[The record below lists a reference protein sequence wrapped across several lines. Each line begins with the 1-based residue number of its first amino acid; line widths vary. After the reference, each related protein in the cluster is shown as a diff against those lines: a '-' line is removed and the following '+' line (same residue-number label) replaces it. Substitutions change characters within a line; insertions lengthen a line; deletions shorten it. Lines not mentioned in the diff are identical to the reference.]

1 MMRDAICYSGAIKQV
16 DKHSLGAPHYS
27 YRFAEAKFVRC
38 MADMSIDMH
47 FVMMPE
53 YYSSSRSYTT
63 LPQYRGRY
71 VHMIFR
77 STEQIRILKE
87 AYNIVCFA
95 WEFPVLK
102 DKCGEDE
109 HPFLNQKQMLS
120 LCDEVWVPCT
130 FTKRVLEEHGLT
142 NVHCI
147 PAPIEVY
154 EANTLGKDEA
164 LRRLGHID
172 TKSFH
177 VNFLGHWGRRR
188 GDEYTPLFAAAVG
201 PDQSLTGRKVYLA
214 IFNPEDFR
222 KNLDAMVRGF
232 DAFQQHNRDAIL
244 IIKALTSPERFT
256 LDLVVLD
263 VMVNKLASG
272 SSFAN
277 DNIIVF
283 NQFLTDEEMSALYDL
298 ADFYLCTSIAEGQNL
313 PLLEAMARGVVPVTT
328 RTTAMLDYIDPSDAV
343 IIGTNSVLNENPHL
357 AGCVAGKPYN
367 VDICDARQVTA
378 ALNEANA
385 LTEDAYNRLSSAAR
399 MMVHDRMSFNRLQPA
414 IAERLRAIAPGR
426 SQTQDEPAP
435 PHASARSWFNVVSR
449 RA

>member
-1 MMRDAICYSGAIKQV
+1 MVVFNERIGDVAE
-16 DKHSLGAPHYS
+16 
-27 YRFAEAKFVRC
+27 RF
-38 MADMSIDMH
+38 
-47 FVMMPE
+47 
-53 YYSSSRSYTT
+53 
-63 LPQYRGRY
+63 
-71 VHMIFR
+71 
-77 STEQIRILKE
+77 LK
-87 AYNIVCFA
+87 
-95 WEFPVLK
+95 K
-102 DKCGEDE
+102 
-109 HPFLNQKQMLS
+109 
-120 LCDEVWVPCT
+120 
-130 FTKRVLEEHGLT
+130 
-142 NVHCI
+142 
-147 PAPIEVY
+147 
-154 EANTLGKDEA
+154 
-164 LRRLGHID
+164 
-172 TKSFH
+172 
-177 VNFLGHWGRRR
+177 
-188 GDEYTPLFAAAVG
+188 
-201 PDQSLTGRKVYLA
+201 GRKVYLA

-343 IIGTNSVLNENPHL
+343 IIETTSVLNENPHL
-357 AGCVAGKPYN
+357 AGCIAGKPYD
-367 VDICDARQVTA
+367 VDVCDARQVTA

-399 MMVHDRMSFNRLQPA
+399 MMVHDRMSFSRLQPA

-426 SQTQDEPAP
+426 SQTPDDAARA
-435 PHASARSWFNVVSR
+435 HASARSWFNVVSR